1 MQPSLNTACAAQA
14 PLLTPWS
21 SPCLWIRIAD
31 MHPSTRTR
39 ARQAPCSSCFN
50 IPCLLTAMRGF
61 SCTDRCECHLS
72 SPLPPSHEEW
82 KPPLAIPGVRLP
94 LKPLI
99 HVRRRDAEGHLKRS
113 VFKPAGRPAG
123 RLPLQTAFH
132 PEKGRAEGTEL
143 LPLLLQPGAAPAAGL
158 RRGHGAE
165 RSGGH
170 TAPRSAAARPRRR
183 RRRSSRGPRTKR
195 GAAGREGP
203 GCGSGRVSV
212 SEGLRRREVEGR
224 ASARPQW
231 GTERSGPGFREAV

>member
-21 SPCLWIRIAD
+21 SPCLWLRIAD

-82 KPPLAIPGVRLP
+82 KPPLAIPGARLP

-143 LPLLLQPGAAPAAGL
+143 LPLLLQPGAAGCWPPPRA
-158 RRGHGAE
+158 RSGAE
-165 RSGGH
+165 RRAH
-170 TAPRSAAARPRRR
+170 SAAFCRRPAPPPPQAELPRAAHKAGGGWPGGARLRQRACVCQ
-183 RRRSSRGPRTKR
+183 R
-195 GAAGREGP
+195 GAAAEGGGRQGFGTTPVGHEKEW
-203 GCGSGRVSV
+203 SGV
-212 SEGLRRREVEGR
+212 
-224 ASARPQW
+224 
-231 GTERSGPGFREAV
+231 